1 MRGVGNSHQAGQ
13 APRVLEE
20 SPEASTKWPRYKWPG
35 WNAVEMEDGAT
46 NFRSEASQSSNV
58 PAITEKLRQKV
69 DNYEGGAARPGE
81 RRLIIR

>member
-1 MRGVGNSHQAGQ
+1 MHMRGVGNSHQAGQ

-20 SPEASTKWPRYKWPG
+20 SPEASTKWPG

-46 NFRSEASQSSNV
+46 NFRSEPASQSPNV

-69 DNYEGGAARPGE
+69 DNYEGGAACPGE

>member
-13 APRVLEE
+13 EPRVLEE
-20 SPEASTKWPRYKWPG
+20 SPEASTKWPG
-35 WNAVEMEDGAT
+35 WNAVGMEDGAT
-46 NFRSEASQSSNV
+46 NFRCEASQSSNV